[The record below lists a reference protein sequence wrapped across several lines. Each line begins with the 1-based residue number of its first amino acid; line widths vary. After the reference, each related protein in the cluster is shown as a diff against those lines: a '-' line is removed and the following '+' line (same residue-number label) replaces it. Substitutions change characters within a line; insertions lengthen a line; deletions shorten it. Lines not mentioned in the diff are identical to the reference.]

1 MFFEKFL
8 LQFIGFLSHNNFA
21 NLIFKNFEHRQ
32 IVKQNEVFSFL
43 GLNRSLGL
51 LKLNKVLAELYG
63 IIFNEKNGMWSEHLV
78 LFAAFS
84 EAKSSIHKILEIGTF
99 NGETAK
105 ILSRLF
111 PNSLITTIDLPSSEL
126 SKLKI
131 YGYETKNDT
140 IFSKREKN
148 LKLAPNVNFKEMNSL
163 ELIHHESR
171 YDLIWIDGDHSYP
184 TAAIDISNA
193 VRLLTRNGI
202 ALCDDVYLYSSPQGK
217 NGRSAA
223 TIETLRAIKN
233 SNLINFELVKKRLGY
248 FFNSP
253 TKFQKFLGVITLKN
267 N

>member
-1 MFFEKFL
+1 MLLEKFL
-8 LQFIGFLSHNNFA
+8 LQFIGFLSHNSFA
-21 NLIFKNFEHRQ
+21 NQLFKNFENRQ
-32 IVKQNEVFSFL
+32 KVKQKAVFS
-43 GLNRSLGL
+43 SLGL
-51 LKLNKVLAELYG
+51 DRSLALVKLNKVLEDLYG
-63 IIFNEKNGMWSEHLV
+63 ITFNEKNGMWSEHLV

-84 EAKSSIHKILEIGTF
+84 EGRSDVHKILEIGTF

-126 SKLKI
+126 SKSKI
-131 YGYETKNDT
+131 YGYETKND
-140 IFSKREKN
+140 IIISKREKN
-148 LKLAPNVNFKEMNSL
+148 LKLASNVNFKEMNSL
-163 ELIHHESR
+163 ELIHQESK

-193 VRLLTRNGI
+193 VRLLTKNGI
-202 ALCDDVYLYSSPQGK
+202 ALCDDVYLYSSAQGK
-217 NGRSAA
+217 NGRSVA
-223 TIETLRAIKN
+223 TIETLRAIKE

-253 TKFQKFLGVITLKN
+253 KNFQKFLGVITLKN

>member
-1 MFFEKFL
+1 MLLEKFL
-8 LQFIGFLSHNNFA
+8 LQFIGFLSHNSFA
-21 NLIFKNFEHRQ
+21 NQLFKNFENRQ
-32 IVKQNEVFSFL
+32 KVKQNAVFS
-43 GLNRSLGL
+43 SLGL
-51 LKLNKVLAELYG
+51 DRSLALVKLNKVLEDLYG
-63 IIFNEKNGMWSEHLV
+63 ITFNEKNGMWSEHLV

-84 EAKSSIHKILEIGTF
+84 EADSNVHKILEIGTF

-126 SKLKI
+126 SKSKI
-131 YGYETKNDT
+131 YGYETKND
-140 IFSKREKN
+140 IIISKREKN
-148 LKLAPNVNFKEMNSL
+148 LKLASNVNFKEMNSL
-163 ELIHHESR
+163 ELIHHESK

-193 VRLLTRNGI
+193 VRLLTKNGI
-202 ALCDDVYLYSSPQGK
+202 ALCDDVYLYSSAQGK
-217 NGRSAA
+217 NGRSVA
-223 TIETLRAIKN
+223 TIETLRAIKE

-253 TKFQKFLGVITLKN
+253 KKFRKFLGVITLKN

>member
-21 NLIFKNFEHRQ
+21 NLMFKNFEHRQ

-43 GLNRSLGL
+43 GLSRSLGL

-78 LFAAFS
+78 MFAAIS
-84 EAKSSIHKILEIGTF
+84 EARSEVQKILEIGTF

-111 PNSLITTIDLPSSEL
+111 PNSHITTIDLPQAEL
-126 SKLKI
+126 SNSKI
-131 YGYETKNDT
+131 YQYETKND
-140 IFSKREKN
+140 IMVSKREKN
-148 LKLAPNVNFKEMNSL
+148 LKLASNVNFKEMNSL
-163 ELIHHESR
+163 ELIHQESK

-193 VRLLTRNGI
+193 VRLLTKNGI
-202 ALCDDVYLYSSPQGK
+202 ALCDDVYLNTKSKGN
-217 NGRSAA
+217 NGRSIS
-223 TIETLRAIKN
+223 TFETLSKFSGA
-233 SNLINFELVKKRLGY
+233 NLIHFKLVNKRLGF
-248 FFNSP
+248 FFNYP
-253 TKFQKFLGVITLKN
+253 RFNRKYIGVVSHNDI
-267 N
+267 

>member
-1 MFFEKFL
+1 MLLEKFL
-8 LQFIGFLSHNNFA
+8 LQFIGFLSHNSFV
-21 NLIFKNFEHRQ
+21 NLMFRNFENRQ
-32 IVKQNEVFSFL
+32 KVKQEEVFSSL
-43 GLNRSLGL
+43 GLNRSLAL
-51 LKLNKVLAELYG
+51 VKLNKVLEDLYG
-63 IIFNEKNGMWSEHLV
+63 IDFSEKNGMWSEHLV

-84 EAKSSIHKILEIGTF
+84 EDWSNVNKILEIGTF

-126 SKLKI
+126 SKSKI
-131 YGYETKNDT
+131 YGYETKND
-140 IFSKREKN
+140 IIISKREKN
-148 LKLAPNVNFKEMNSL
+148 LKLASNVNFKEMNSL
-163 ELIHHESR
+163 ELIHHESK

-193 VRLLTRNGI
+193 VRLLTKNGI
-202 ALCDDVYLYSSPQGK
+202 ALCDDVYLYSSAHGK
-217 NGRSAA
+217 NGRSVA
-223 TIETLRAIKN
+223 TIETLRAIKE

-253 TKFQKFLGVITLKN
+253 KNFRKFLGVITLKN

>member
-1 MFFEKFL
+1 MLLEKFL
-8 LQFIGFLSHNNFA
+8 LQLIGFLSHNSFV
-21 NLIFKNFEHRQ
+21 NLMFRNFENRQ
-32 IVKQNEVFSFL
+32 KVKQEEVFSSL
-43 GLNRSLGL
+43 GLNRSLAL
-51 LKLNKVLAELYG
+51 VKLNKVLEELYG
-63 IIFNEKNGMWSEHLV
+63 TGFSEKNGMWSEHLV

-84 EAKSSIHKILEIGTF
+84 EAKDNVNKILEIGTF

-126 SKLKI
+126 SKSKI
-131 YGYETKNDT
+131 YSYETKNDT
-140 IFSKREKN
+140 IFSKREAN

-163 ELIHHESR
+163 EFIHHETK

-193 VRLLTRNGI
+193 VRLLTKNGI
-202 ALCDDVYLYSSPQGK
+202 ALCDDVYLYSSVQGK
-217 NGRSAA
+217 NGRSVA
-223 TIETLRAIKN
+223 TIETLSAIKD
-233 SNLINFELVKKRLGY
+233 SNLINFELIKKRLGY

-253 TKFQKFLGVITLKN
+253 KKFRKFLGVITLKN

>member
-1 MFFEKFL
+1 MLLEKFL
-8 LQFIGFLSHNNFA
+8 LQFIGFLSNNSFA
-21 NLIFKNFEHRQ
+21 NQLFKNFENQ
-32 IVKQNEVFSFL
+32 QKVKQNAVFS
-43 GLNRSLGL
+43 SLGL
-51 LKLNKVLAELYG
+51 DRSLALVKLNKVLEELYG
-63 IIFNEKNGMWSEHLV
+63 ITFNEKNGMWSEHLV

-84 EAKSSIHKILEIGTF
+84 EVRNDIHKILEIGTF

-126 SKLKI
+126 SKSKI
-131 YGYETKNDT
+131 YGYETKND
-140 IFSKREKN
+140 IIISKREKN
-148 LKLAPNVNFKEMNSL
+148 LKLASNVNFKEMNSL
-163 ELIHHESR
+163 ELIHQESK

-193 VRLLTRNGI
+193 VRLLTKNGI
-202 ALCDDVYLYSSPQGK
+202 ALCDDVYLYSSAHGK
-217 NGRSAA
+217 NGRSVA
-223 TIETLRAIKN
+223 TIETLRAIKE

-253 TKFQKFLGVITLKN
+253 KNFRKFLGVITLKN

>member
-1 MFFEKFL
+1 MQFL
-8 LQFIGFLSHNNFA
+8 GFLSHNSFI
-21 NLIFKNFEHRQ
+21 NLIFRNFENRQ
-32 IVKQNEVFSFL
+32 KVNQEEAFSSL
-43 GLNRSLGL
+43 GLNRSLAL
-51 LKLNKVLAELYG
+51 VKLNKVLEELYERD
-63 IIFNEKNGMWSEHLV
+63 FSEKNGMWSEHLV

-84 EAKSSIHKILEIGTF
+84 EAKNNVHKILEIGTF

-111 PNSLITTIDLPSSEL
+111 PNSLITTIDLPSSKL
-126 SKLKI
+126 SKLNI
-131 YGYETKNDT
+131 YGYETENDT

-163 ELIHHESR
+163 EFIHHEAK

-184 TAAIDISNA
+184 TVAIDISNA
-193 VRLLTRNGI
+193 VRLLTKNGI
-202 ALCDDVYLYSSPQGK
+202 ALCDDVYLYSSAQGK

-223 TIETLRAIKN
+223 TIETLRAIKD

-253 TKFQKFLGVITLKN
+253 KKFQKFLGVITLRN